1 MKSQFIKDEPVII
14 VGAGLSGL
22 RAATLLHA
30 KGIKCIV
37 LEARD
42 RIGGRVLSLGVEGEP
57 ELGKFDLGPTWYWPR
72 YEFAMDRLVKE
83 LNLQTF
89 EQFTEGKMLVERSR
103 TEPPIQHDLPAG
115 AMEYSLRFVGGV
127 QALID
132 ALVAKLPTDTIHLNT
147 KVTAIHQDSNGKVK
161 VQTDGNDFYASSVIV
176 AIPPRII
183 EQNISFL
190 PEIHSELQ
198 SNLINKPTWM
208 GGQAKFVAVY
218 ENPFWRDQGL
228 SGFVS
233 SRVGPLQ
240 EIHDASP
247 FSGSGALFG
256 FFGLPAKVRLSMG
269 KEQLIELVMKQL
281 IHLFGPSAKHV
292 KGILYKD
299 WSSDE
304 HTAVEKDSEPLLNF
318 PNYGPIREK
327 TDSLNNIFYVGTEM
341 ASQQGG
347 HLEGALQSAERVVI
361 EIIKRYIQ

>member
-1 MKSQFIKDEPVII
+1 MKNHFNKDEPVII
-14 VGAGLSGL
+14 IGAGLSGL

-30 KGIKCIV
+30 QGIKCIV

-42 RIGGRVLSLGVEGEP
+42 RVGGRVLSVGVEGEP

-72 YEFAMDRLVKE
+72 YEFAMDQLVKK

-89 EQFTEGKMLVERSR
+89 EQFTHGKMLVERSS

-127 QALID
+127 QVLID
-132 ALVAKLPTDTIHLNT
+132 ALVTTLPIETIHLNT
-147 KVTAIHQDSNGKVK
+147 KVTAIHQDINGTVK
-161 VQTDGNDFYASSVIV
+161 VQTDGKNFYASSVIV
-176 AIPPRII
+176 ALPPRII

-190 PEIHSELQ
+190 PRLHSELQ

-208 GGQAKFVAVY
+208 GGQAKIVAVY
-218 ENPFWRDQGL
+218 DTPFWRDQGL

-247 FSGSGALFG
+247 SSGSGALFG
-256 FFGLPAKVRLSMG
+256 FFGLPAKVRLDTG
-269 KEQLIELVMKQL
+269 KEQLFELVMKQL
-281 IHLFGPSAKHV
+281 THLFGPSAKRV
-292 KGILYKD
+292 KGVLYKD

-304 HTAVEKDSEPLLNF
+304 HTAVKKDSEPLLDF
-318 PNYGPIREK
+318 PNYGPIIDK
-327 TDSLNNIFYVGTEM
+327 TESLQNIFYAGTEM

-347 HLEGALQSAERVVI
+347 HLEGALQSAERVVD
-361 EIIKRYIQ
+361 EVIKRYNQ